1 MSAEIHRPQKAYP
14 FPLPAFGVLAAVLL
28 CLAAAPPA
36 QAQLPA
42 CQPYI
47 CYVDLGPS
55 PSFIC
60 PNSAVYPPAGRRSD
74 PIVTTADN
82 PGCDVSFWKAA
93 VVQVDVP
100 PECSGVTVWV
110 EYAGTP
116 EGWTVNIG
124 DSDTNNGFGG
134 DGGSL
139 PSGQNAEVQI
149 LNQVLS
155 AYSAADDPTGVDTIA
170 SHQLALRDGAV
181 KFVVKDQFVSW
192 GQPYSA
198 LSTPQLDQLFFLPTD
213 GTGNRTI
220 YVGLN
225 RVISPVNGPSGFR
238 NGCGA
243 RHAILFVQ

>member
-1 MSAEIHRPQKAYP
+1 M
-14 FPLPAFGVLAAVLL
+14 FGKIDRLWKTGAVLL
-28 CLAAAPPA
+28 SLAAAPAGA
-36 QAQLPA
+36 Q
-42 CQPYI
+42 CVPYI

-55 PSFIC
+55 PAFIC

-74 PIVTTADN
+74 PIVITQDN
-82 PGCDVSFWKAA
+82 PGCDVNFWKAA
-93 VVQVDVP
+93 VVQVNVP

-116 EGWTVNIG
+116 IGWSVDIG

-134 DGGSL
+134 DAGSL
-139 PSGQNAEVQI
+139 PLGQNAEVQI
-149 LNQVLS
+149 LNETLGV
-155 AYSAADDPTGVDTIA
+155 YTAADNPGGVDTIA
-170 SHQLALRDGAV
+170 SQHLALRDGAL

-192 GQPYSA
+192 GNPYSA
-198 LSTPQLDQLFFLPTD
+198 LSTPQLDQLFFLPTG
-213 GTGNRTI
+213 GTGNRTL

-225 RVISPVNGPSGFR
+225 RVISPVNGQNLSR